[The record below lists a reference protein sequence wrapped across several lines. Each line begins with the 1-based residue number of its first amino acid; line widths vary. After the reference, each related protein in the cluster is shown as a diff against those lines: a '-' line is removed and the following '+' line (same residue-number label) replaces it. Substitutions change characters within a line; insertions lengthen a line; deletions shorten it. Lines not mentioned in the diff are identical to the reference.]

1 VLPSFDSSESI
12 EREVSNQELMLCCT
26 GDVCVRCISPG
37 LFPVAALMPCVCGT
51 FSVLVEIAAV
61 TSRRDLDGSL
71 TGLASND
78 RELLPDITPGTTA

>member
-1 VLPSFDSSESI
+1 MLPSFDSSESI

-61 TSRRDLDGSL
+61 TSRRDHDGSL
-71 TGLASND
+71 TGPASND
-78 RELLPDITPGTTA
+78 HELLPDITPGTTT